1 MSQKLTGQSQGAS
14 ERKTKVW
21 DGRREDEAGG
31 GREKIT
37 GRKTAPSS
45 NIINVAV

>member
-31 GREKIT
+31 GREKNNRSKN
-37 GRKTAPSS
+37 GPF
-45 NIINVAV
+45 